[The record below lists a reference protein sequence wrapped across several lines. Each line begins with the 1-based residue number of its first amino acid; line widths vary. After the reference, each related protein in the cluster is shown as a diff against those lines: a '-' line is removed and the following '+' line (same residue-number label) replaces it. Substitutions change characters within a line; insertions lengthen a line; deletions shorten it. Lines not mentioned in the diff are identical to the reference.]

1 MKKIIFI
8 IIVLLLITIGFYVYS
23 NEAYNSSTSDKLLST
38 ENSITIKL
46 PSLIMRGIGDTST
59 DPISINGNV
68 VSNVS
73 SKRWIPKDENLPLVL
88 QLISR
93 ENKVEVTLLS
103 RKKHSPFFSIP
114 ANTWCDKH
122 GYLLKISDQL
132 HHTLV
137 KSRLIVSCKH
147 NNDKGIAF

>member
-1 MKKIIFI
+1 MKKTIFI
-8 IIVLLLITIGFYVYS
+8 VATLLLITISLSIYRS
-23 NEAYNSSTSDKLLST
+23 YNILTG
-38 ENSITIKL
+38 NSINNK
-46 PSLIMRGIGDTST
+46 SSSQVMRGLGDTYT
-59 DPISINGNV
+59 DPISIDGNTIY
-68 VSNVS
+68 NIS
-73 SKRWIPKDENLPLVL
+73 SKIWITKDENLPLLL
-88 QLISR
+88 QLISQ

-132 HHTLV
+132 HHVLV

-147 NNDKGIAF
+147 NNNKGITF

>member
-8 IIVLLLITIGFYVYS
+8 IVVLFLIIIGFYVYS
-23 NEAYNSSTSDKLLST
+23 NKAYNSSINDKLLST

-46 PSLIMRGIGDTST
+46 PSLITRGVGDIYTK
-59 DPISINGNV
+59 PISMNGNDIFYI
-68 VSNVS
+68 S
-73 SKRWIPKDENLPLVL
+73 SETWIPKDKNLPLVL